1 MSSYRRS
8 LLEMLVENGHSTK
21 KIMEWKDYWDWKE
34 VTKEDIELKLKELKR
49 EAAMERK
56 TLEEEN

>member
-34 VTKEDIELKLKELKR
+34 VTKEDIERKLKELR
-49 EAAMERK
+49 MDSK